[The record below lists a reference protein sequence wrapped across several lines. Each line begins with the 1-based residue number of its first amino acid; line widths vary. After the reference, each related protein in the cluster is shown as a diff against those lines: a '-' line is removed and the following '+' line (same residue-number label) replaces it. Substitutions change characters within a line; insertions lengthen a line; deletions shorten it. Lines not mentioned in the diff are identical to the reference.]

1 MFFTPAVVPCTLTE
15 TVQEAL
21 AARVPA
27 DKLTDPEP
35 PTAVAVPPQVLV
47 RFGVDAI
54 TRPAG
59 KLSVKAIPFRV
70 TLVLGFWIV
79 NVSEVVPFNGM
90 LAAPNALAM
99 DGGEATV
106 KLAVAVFPVPP
117 LVEVTLPVVLVYCPE
132 AAPVTVTL
140 NWHWLLTAI
149 VAPVSAIPV
158 GAVVVSVPPQTVA
171 VAFATVSPVGNVSVK
186 ATPVSATVFAAGL
199 VMVNVSEVVAFRA
212 MLLGLNTLAIDGGA
226 TTLIEAE
233 AVPPVPPSVEVTF
246 PVVLFCVPAAI
257 PVTFTE
263 KVQEPL
269 AAIVPP
275 LRLIT
280 FVPAVAVIVPAP
292 HVPVRPF
299 GVEITRPAGRVSL
312 KATPVSATVVLGL
325 VMVKLS
331 EVEPFSG
338 MLAAPKAFVMVGG
351 PTTVIE
357 ALEVLPVP
365 PSVEVTWTLLFFTP
379 AVVPCTFTET
389 VQEALPARVP
399 ADKLMLP
406 DPATAVAVPPHV
418 LFRPDGVATT
428 RPAGKLSVK
437 AIPFSVTAVLGFWI
451 VKVSDV
457 VPFNGMLAAPNA
469 LVIDGGAATVKLA
482 EAVLPVPPL
491 VEVTFPVVLVNCPD
505 AAPVTVTLNWHWPF
519 TAMVAPV
526 KAIPVGAVVV
536 SVPPQTVAEAFAT
549 VNPVGSVS
557 VKATPVSGSTFAA
570 GLVMVNVSEVV
581 AFNAIVEGL
590 KTLAIDG
597 GASTLMLAVAVP
609 PVPPSVEVTFPVVL
623 VCKTG
628 SNARYIY

>member
-1 MFFTPAVVPCTLTE
+1 VPCTLTE

-233 AVPPVPPSVEVTF
+233 AVPPVPPSVEVTL

-299 GVEITRPAGRVSL
+299 GVEITRPAGSVSL

-331 EVEPFSG
+331 EVDPFSG

-365 PSVEVTWTLLFFTP
+365 PSVEVT
-379 AVVPCTFTET
+379 
-389 VQEALPARVP
+389 
-399 ADKLMLP
+399 
-406 DPATAVAVPPHV
+406 
-418 LFRPDGVATT
+418 
-428 RPAGKLSVK
+428 
-437 AIPFSVTAVLGFWI
+437 
-451 VKVSDV
+451 
-457 VPFNGMLAAPNA
+457 
-469 LVIDGGAATVKLA
+469 
-482 EAVLPVPPL
+482 
-491 VEVTFPVVLVNCPD
+491 
-505 AAPVTVTLNWHWPF
+505 
-519 TAMVAPV
+519 
-526 KAIPVGAVVV
+526 
-536 SVPPQTVAEAFAT
+536 
-549 VNPVGSVS
+549 
-557 VKATPVSGSTFAA
+557 
-570 GLVMVNVSEVV
+570 
-581 AFNAIVEGL
+581 
-590 KTLAIDG
+590 
-597 GASTLMLAVAVP
+597 
-609 PVPPSVEVTFPVVL
+609 
-623 VCKTG
+623 
-628 SNARYIY
+628 